1 MNDEER
7 RLSEQEAA
15 KKAADTKAEAEA
27 AAKAE
32 AEAIAKKASASDA
45 KTRNTILWT
54 GLAVVAILGI
64 ALFIFFFARGGSAGS
79 GSAAGSADAE
89 SQGVLSTVSG
99 KKDKKDKDNSDDKAD
114 ADSKDG
120 EKTGDEQKQTE
131 ETREEAVKLDD
142 EKISQYEK
150 IGDSNKTNVAT
161 DVTEAGTEPA
171 KPWTTMTDADY
182 GVRISTLAAGY
193 DGFYIED
200 GSDDEVKNVLAMQFF
215 NESNQD
221 IQYAE
226 YVFRSGDTAVSF
238 KISNL
243 PAGQSCVVLEANRHQ
258 YSKDEVLELIS
269 RVVAKVDALPFAS
282 DQVLLVDNS
291 DNTVTIMNLTNK
303 ELPVVRLFY
312 KYFYEDE
319 NTFLG
324 GITYSASA
332 EKVPAGGSVTVSP
345 GHFESGVSIFMGS
358 GVYEK

>member
-1 MNDEER
+1 MSDEER
-7 RLSEQEAA
+7 SLTEQEAA
-15 KKAADTKAEAEA
+15 AK
-27 AAKAE
+27 AKAE
-32 AEAIAKKASASDA
+32 AEAVAKKASASDA
-45 KTRNTILWT
+45 KTKNTILWT

-64 ALFIFFFARGGSAGS
+64 ALVIFFSARGGS
-79 GSAAGSADAE
+79 AGSADAE
-89 SQGVLSTVSG
+89 SQGVLSSVLG
-99 KKDKKDKDNSDDKAD
+99 KKDKDDSDDAE
-114 ADSKDG
+114 SKDG
-120 EKTGDEQKQTE
+120 EKTKDEQKQTE

-142 EKISQYEK
+142 DKIAQYENV
-150 IGDSNKTNVAT
+150 GDSNKTNVVT
-161 DVTEAGTEPA
+161 DVTETGAEPA

-193 DGFYIED
+193 DGYYIED
-200 GSDDEVKNVLAMQFF
+200 GSDEEVKNVLAMQFF

-258 YSKDEVLELIS
+258 YNKNEVLELIS

-291 DNTVTIMNLTNK
+291 DNTVTIMNLTDK

-312 KYFYEDE
+312 KYFYEDQ

-332 EKVPAGGSVTVSP
+332 EKIPAGGSVTVSP
-345 GHFESGVSIFMGS
+345 SHFESGVSIFMGS
-358 GVYEK
+358 GVYDN